1 MVLCQSL
8 QSIDEIVKI
17 VAILHLAS
25 FDFFL
30 LSIIEFMDFKNL
42 SIYRPKMEFR
52 RFGKTNKMVSV
63 ITLGGMRFKH
73 TGVEPREIIPQ
84 DTLDQC
90 RDTVE
95 KALAQGINLIETAY
109 GYGKSEHVYGRVL
122 NDELKLKRESYFLM
136 TKGNP
141 PTAQET
147 RKLVSLQLKA
157 LKTDYFDFYA
167 WHGINTMELLEM
179 ACAKGGP
186 VEELLKLKE
195 EGIIKHIGF
204 STHGPLDVILKAIG
218 TDLFDFVNLH
228 YYYFFQR
235 NKAAIDLAETKDMGV
250 FIISPNDKG
259 GQLSR
264 PPKRLAELTAPLH
277 PIQFNARFCLSHPAI
292 HTLTF
297 GLPVTVQF
305 DHINGIFPAP
315 SPLSDNDNKIKQ
327 LLDDQKLLVPY
338 ANFDAYCMENDPSEL
353 NIPEILR
360 FRTLWKCYDMKDFGL
375 YRYNMFQE
383 KDHWFPGNFPTEEN
397 LKRVDL
403 SQCPPNIPLIDLIK
417 ETHEGLYRPKLK

>member
-1 MVLCQSL
+1 
-8 QSIDEIVKI
+8 
-17 VAILHLAS
+17 
-25 FDFFL
+25 
-30 LSIIEFMDFKNL
+30 MDFKTF
-42 SIYRPKMEFR
+42 SPYHPKMEYR

-63 ITLGGMRFKH
+63 ITLGGMRFINSWK
-73 TGVEPREIIPQ
+73 EPRDIIPQ
-84 DTLDQC
+84 ETLNQC

-109 GYGKSEHVYGRVL
+109 GYTKSEHAYGRVL
-122 NDELKLKRESYFLM
+122 NEELTVKRDSYFLM

-141 PTAQET
+141 KTAEET
-147 RKLVSLQLKA
+147 RKMVKKQLEA
-157 LKTDYFDFYA
+157 LKTDYLDFYA
-167 WHGINTMELLEM
+167 WHGINTLELFET

-195 EGIIKHIGF
+195 EGIIKHVGF
-204 STHGPLDVILKAIG
+204 STHAPLEVIIKAIE

-235 NKAAIDLAETKDMGV
+235 NKAAIDLAEAKDMGV

-259 GQLSR
+259 GQLSKS
-264 PPKRLAELTAPLH
+264 PQKLMELTAPLH
-277 PIQFNARFCLSHPAI
+277 PIQWNARFCLSHPAI

-305 DHINGIFPAP
+305 DRINGIFPA
-315 SPLSDNDNKIKQ
+315 SAPLSPDDAKIKHQ
-327 LLDDQKLLVPY
+327 LDAQKLLDQF
-338 ANFDAYCMENDPSEL
+338 ADFDGHCMINDPSGL

-360 FRTLWKCYDMKDFGL
+360 FRMLWKCYDMKDFGL

-383 KDHWFPGNFPTEEN
+383 KDHWFPGNFPTDEN
-397 LKRVDL
+397 LKKVDL
-403 SQCPPNIPLIDLIK
+403 THCPANVPLLELIK
-417 ETHEGLYRPKLK
+417 ETHNELYRPK

>member
-1 MVLCQSL
+1 
-8 QSIDEIVKI
+8 
-17 VAILHLAS
+17 
-25 FDFFL
+25 
-30 LSIIEFMDFKNL
+30 MDFKNL
-42 SIYRPKMEFR
+42 SLYRPKMEYR

-73 TGVEPREIIPQ
+73 TGDEPREHIPQ

-95 KALAQGINLIETAY
+95 KALAQGINLIETAH
-109 GYGKSEHVYGRVL
+109 GYGKSEHAYGIVL
-122 NDELKLKRESYFLM
+122 NEELKVKRESYFLM

-141 PTAQET
+141 KTAEET
-147 RKLVSLQLKA
+147 RTLVSAQLKA
-157 LKTDYFDFYA
+157 LKTDYLDFYA
-167 WHGINTMELLEM
+167 WHGINTMDIQES

-186 VEELLKLKE
+186 VEELQKMKE

-204 STHGPLDVILKAIG
+204 STHAPLNVILKAIE

-259 GQLSR
+259 GQLFNS
-264 PPKRLAELTAPLH
+264 PHKLIELTAPLH
-277 PIQFNARFCLSHPAI
+277 PLQWNVRFCLSHSAI

-297 GLPVTVQF
+297 GLPVTARF
-305 DHINGIFPAP
+305 DQINGIFPTPAP
-315 SPLSDNDNKIKQ
+315 FSPEDAKIKQ
-327 LLDDQKLLVPY
+327 VLDDQKKLDPY
-338 ANFDAYCMENDPSEL
+338 SGFDAYVMENDPSGL

-360 FRTLWKCYDMKDFGL
+360 FRMLWKCYDMKDFGL

-383 KDHWFPGNFPTEEN
+383 KGHWFPGSFPTREN
-397 LKRVDL
+397 LKKVDL
-403 SQCPPNIPLIDLIK
+403 SRCPANIPLINLIR
-417 ETHEGLYRPKLK
+417 ETHEGLYRPKKKNKMNKLKGFLRRFKAKLFS

>member
-1 MVLCQSL
+1 
-8 QSIDEIVKI
+8 
-17 VAILHLAS
+17 
-25 FDFFL
+25 
-30 LSIIEFMDFKNL
+30 MDFKTL
-42 SIYRPKMEFR
+42 SLYKPRMEYR
-52 RFGKTNKMVSV
+52 RFGKSNKMVSV

-73 TGVEPREIIPQ
+73 GSEDPREHIPQ

-109 GYGKSEHVYGRVL
+109 GYGKSEHAYGQVL
-122 NDELKLKRESYFLM
+122 NDELKIKRDSYFLM

-141 PTAQET
+141 KTAEET
-147 RKLVSLQLKA
+147 RKLVALQLKA
-157 LKTDYFDFYA
+157 LQTDYLDFYA
-167 WHGINTMELLEM
+167 WHGINTMELLET

-186 VEELLKLKE
+186 VKELLKLKQ
-195 EGIIKHIGF
+195 EGIIKHVGF
-204 STHGPLDVILKAIG
+204 STHAPLDVILKAIE
-218 TDLFDFVNLH
+218 TNLFDFVNLH

-259 GQLSR
+259 GQLLRS
-264 PPKRLAELTAPLH
+264 PQKLKELTAPLH
-277 PIQFNARFCLSHPAI
+277 PIQWNARFCLSHPGV

-305 DHINGIFPAP
+305 DHINGIFPALA
-315 SPLSDNDNKIKQ
+315 PLSPEDDQIKQ
-327 LLDDQKLLVPY
+327 QLDDQKLLDQY
-338 ANFDAYCMENDPSEL
+338 ANFDAYCMENDPSGL

-383 KDHWFPGNFPTEEN
+383 KDHWFPGNFPTYEN
-397 LKRVDL
+397 LQNIDMSR
-403 SQCPPNIPLIDLIK
+403 CPPNIPLVELIK
-417 ETHEGLYRPKLK
+417 ETHEGLYRPKVNVDFTCKK